1 MPISEAIDIRVVTQ
15 YIEEQSEPDDEQFV
29 FAYTITITNRGLEAA
44 RLLDRYWKITD
55 GNNDITEVRGD
66 GVVGEQPMIES
77 GESYRYTSGTVM
89 KTAVGMMEG
98 HYGMRSVSGE
108 EFKAAIA
115 RFSLV
120 SPNALH

>member
-1 MPISEAIDIRVVTQ
+1 MPMSDAIDIRVVTQ
-15 YIEEQSEPDDEQFV
+15 YIPGQSRPENNEFV

-55 GNNDITEVRGD
+55 GNNEVTEVRGD
-66 GVVGEQPMIES
+66 GVVGEQPTIDS

-98 HYGMRSVSGE
+98 YYGMRSASGE
-108 EFKAAIA
+108 EFNAVIEQ
-115 RFSLV
+115 FSLA
-120 SPNALH
+120 SPNSLH